1 MADAASSIRET
12 SFELPTR
19 YHALCVQEIVAE
31 SHDSCSIIFTA
42 PSDADAFAY
51 RPGQFLTLRIPLE
64 SGQVARC
71 YSLASAAVLGEP
83 MKVTVKRVDGGA
95 ASNWICDHLY
105 AGDMIE
111 VMPPAGVFTP
121 RQLDGDF
128 ILFAGGS
135 GITPIMSILKSALHE
150 GSGQIMLIYAN
161 RDERSVIFARELR
174 ALARAYP
181 NRLMLYHWLN
191 SVQDIPT
198 IAELAALA
206 RPFTGFEAFIC
217 GPEPF
222 MDCAAAAL
230 SSVGFDRKKV
240 HIERFVSLSSDPGL
254 IVNASAQNGPVEPG
268 AALDVELDGASVRI
282 DWQRDRTLLDAM
294 LSASLA
300 APFSCREGKCS
311 ACACRV
317 LEGQVSMQHNE
328 VLDAADLA
336 EGWVLACQALP
347 ETSSVRVTFDN

>member
-1 MADAASSIRET
+1 MADADCSITET
-12 SFELPTR
+12 SSELPTR
-19 YHALCVQEIVAE
+19 YRTLRVQEIVAE
-31 SHDSCSIIFTA
+31 SHDSCSIIFAA
-42 PSDADAFAY
+42 PSDDQAFAY

-71 YSLASAAVLGEP
+71 YSLASAPALGESL
-83 MKVTVKRVDGGA
+83 KVTVKRVNRGV
-95 ASNWICDHLY
+95 ASNWICDHLHV
-105 AGDMIE
+105 GDMLE

-121 RQLDGDF
+121 RQLDRDF
-128 ILFAGGS
+128 IFFAGGS
-135 GITPIMSILKSALHE
+135 GITPIVSIIKSALHE
-150 GSGQIMLIYAN
+150 GSGQIILFYAN
-161 RDERSVIFARELR
+161 RDERSIIFASELR
-174 ALARAYP
+174 TLARNYP
-181 NRLMLYHWLN
+181 DRLMIYHWLT

-230 SSVGFDRKKV
+230 SSLGFDRKQV
-240 HIERFVSLSSDPGL
+240 HIERFVSLSNDPGV
-254 IVNASAQNGPVEPG
+254 IVETEVRGDPTEPG
-268 AALDVELDGASVRI
+268 SQLDVEFDGATLTV

-294 LSASLA
+294 LGAGLP
-300 APFSCREGKCS
+300 APFSCLEGKCS

-317 LEGQVSMQHNE
+317 LDGQVTMRQND

-347 ETSSVRVTFDN
+347 ETSTVRVTLDN